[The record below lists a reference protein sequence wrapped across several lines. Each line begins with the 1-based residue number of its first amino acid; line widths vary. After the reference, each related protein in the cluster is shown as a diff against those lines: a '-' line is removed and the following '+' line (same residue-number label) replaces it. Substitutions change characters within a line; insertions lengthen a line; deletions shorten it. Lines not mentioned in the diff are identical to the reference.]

1 MRTLV
6 ILLSLACAHQNA
18 NQQPPQQPPLDAV
31 QVRACESCRHNLQL
45 CREHT
50 RVAEPASVGTQ
61 SADCMQ
67 DFMTCLGDQQLDS
80 ARCQGMN

>member
-1 MRTLV
+1 MMRTLV
-6 ILLSLACAHQNA
+6 VLLSLACAHQNA
-18 NQQPPQQPPLDAV
+18 NQPPPPPMDAV
-31 QVRACESCRHNLQL
+31 QVRACESCRHNLEL

-67 DFMTCLGDQQLDS
+67 DFMGCLSSQQLDS